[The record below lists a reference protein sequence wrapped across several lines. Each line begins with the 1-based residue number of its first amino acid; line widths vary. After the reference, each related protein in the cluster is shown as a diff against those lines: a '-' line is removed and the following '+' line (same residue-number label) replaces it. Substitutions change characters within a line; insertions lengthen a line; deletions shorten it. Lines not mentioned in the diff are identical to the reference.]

1 MRNWSAD
8 ATKLF
13 KGKTIARI
21 GYLNNMEQEAMG
33 WSATPFIEF
42 TDGHSIIASSDDEGN
57 SGGALINSRGE
68 LVGINTSEFHTD
80 DRHVTYGISFAIPYR
95 LASYVMQ
102 SIIQNGRVIRGSL
115 GKLRI

>member
-21 GYLNNMEQEAMG
+21 GYLPNMEQEAMG

-57 SGGALINSRGE
+57 SGGAFYTSVEEMLI
-68 LVGINTSEFHTD
+68 
-80 DRHVTYGISFAIPYR
+80 IP
-95 LASYVMQ
+95 Q
-102 SIIQNGRVIRGSL
+102 GGQ
-115 GKLRI
+115 